1 MNDFKIDALMD
12 SIKMQQDIM
21 IESQALI
28 RQAQSMLD
36 ENNPR
41 YKKALEK
48 TLHLQEKL
56 IEELQKQKKG
66 EIKG

>member
-1 MNDFKIDALMD
+1 MNDFKIDALRD

-41 YKKALEK
+41 YKRALEK
-48 TLHLQEKL
+48 TFHLQQSL
-56 IEELQKQKKG
+56 IEELQKQKK
-66 EIKG
+66 EETK